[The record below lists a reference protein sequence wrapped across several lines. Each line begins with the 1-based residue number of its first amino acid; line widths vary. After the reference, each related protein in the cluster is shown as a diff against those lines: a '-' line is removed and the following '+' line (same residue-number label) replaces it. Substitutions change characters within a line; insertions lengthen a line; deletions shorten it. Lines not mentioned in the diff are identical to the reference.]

1 MILLSFVAFFLA
13 MDPLVPLWLLVL
25 LRAAE
30 PPQRTL
36 DVLEV
41 FSGRGH
47 LWQACSDSGLS
58 ARGFDNRQAWEEDV
72 TLFDGFMLL
81 LLLVLSVKE
90 GGLIWLAPPCS
101 WWVFLSHH
109 NHQRTAANQW
119 AGKVEDPKVQRA
131 NHIAAATSAV
141 VRLAMSRQVQV
152 VIEQPADSC
161 MFNFPEMAK
170 AARALP
176 FRGIRTYLRSFDP
189 SFPCPKPIQ
198 LWGSCHWLKHLRR
211 NKPFDNTVAQNT
223 YQVTADGHVSGG
235 SGLADT
241 ATYPRAFGEAVA
253 TLAASSSCHATYV
266 LTKR

>member
-1 MILLSFVAFFLA
+1 
-13 MDPLVPLWLLVL
+13 MDPLVPLWLLAF

-30 PPQRTL
+30 PPPRTL

-47 LWQACSDSGLS
+47 LWQACSASGLS
-58 ARGFDNRQAWEEDV
+58 ARGFDNRQAWEEDL
-72 TLFDGFMLL
+72 TLFDGYMLL

-101 WWVFLSHH
+101 WWIFLSQH
-109 NHQRTAANQW
+109 NHQRKAANQW
-119 AGKVEDPKVQRA
+119 AGKVDDLNVQRA
-131 NHIAAATSAV
+131 NHIAAAMSAV
-141 VRLAMSRQVQV
+141 VRLAMSQLVQV
-152 VIEQPADSC
+152 VIEQPSDSC

-189 SFPCPKPIQ
+189 SFPCPKPLQ

-211 NKPFDNTVAQNT
+211 NKPFDNKVAEGT
-223 YQVTADGHVSGG
+223 YQVLADGRVKGG
-235 SGLADT
+235 CGLAET
-241 ATYPRAFGEAVA
+241 AIYPRAFGEAVSA
-253 TLAASSSCHATYV
+253 LAFSSLK
-266 LTKR
+266 LTHHLRF

>member
-1 MILLSFVAFFLA
+1 
-13 MDPLVPLWLLVL
+13 MDPLVPLWLLAL

-41 FSGRGH
+41 FSGQGH
-47 LWQACSDSGLS
+47 LWQACSDTGLS

-72 TLFDGFMLL
+72 ALFDGFMLL

-109 NHQRTAANQW
+109 NHQRKEANQW
-119 AGKVEDPKVQRA
+119 TGKVEDPKVQRA

-141 VRLAMSRQVQV
+141 VRLAMSRLVQV

-211 NKPFDNTVAQNT
+211 NKPFDGAVAENT
-223 YQVTADGHVSGG
+223 YQVTADGRVSGG

-241 ATYPRAFGEAVA
+241 ATYPRAFGEAVTA
-253 TLAASSSCHATYV
+253 
-266 LTKR
+266 